1 MSVIEKTSLKRAGT
15 AESVGV
21 SSKEVQ
27 AFIDHCMELG
37 KELHSI
43 MVIRHGKVA
52 CEAYREP
59 YGPQYK
65 HMMYSVS
72 KSFTSTAIG
81 FAIDEGY
88 FDLDTKLVDVFP
100 EARKRKPD
108 KYLEE
113 MTVEDL
119 LTMRSGLQV
128 SPMLDRTKDTWFHDI
143 LSSPWVS
150 EPGTEFLYISENM
163 YLLCCIIHKK
173 VGMSVMDF
181 LKPRLFEPLGIEDPF
196 WETCPRGIETGG
208 WGMMIRTEDLAKFTL
223 CYQQGGKFGGKQVI
237 PEWWVKE
244 ATKCHADNSVTSEEI
259 DCVKGYGYCFW
270 RNGGYENSYRAD
282 GMFSQFGIVFEDLDA
297 CVIVTA
303 GEIFEQLMRDVVW
316 AHFPKAFIDDDK
328 NAETVKLSIPAYEK
342 LPAKPRS
349 FVEKQLIGKTIKFN
363 KTVLLNTIGFPVS
376 TIPLPA
382 VFMEKDKAGNISN
395 VSFNPLENELV
406 MTWSEGDEVNS
417 VHIGMDGEYRW
428 SKIVLGQ
435 TPYNTCAI
443 GAWNSENELEIHI
456 RPIEAVA
463 ERVLI
468 FTFNGENVTMQPS
481 SNPTIQVMGE
491 SIKESVKGIIKQQA
505 ISNAFSNI
513 IPHIVPLVD
522 AKHRGKIK

>member
-1 MSVIEKTSLKRAGT
+1 M
-15 AESVGV
+15 
-21 SSKEVQ
+21 
-27 AFIDHCMELG
+27 
-37 KELHSI
+37 
-43 MVIRHGKVA
+43 
-52 CEAYREP
+52 
-59 YGPQYK
+59 
-65 HMMYSVS
+65 
-72 KSFTSTAIG
+72 
-81 FAIDEGY
+81 
-88 FDLDTKLVDVFP
+88 
-100 EARKRKPD
+100 
-108 KYLEE
+108 
-113 MTVEDL
+113 
-119 LTMRSGLQV
+119 
-128 SPMLDRTKDTWFHDI
+128 
-143 LSSPWVS
+143 
-150 EPGTEFLYISENM
+150 
-163 YLLCCIIHKK
+163 
-173 VGMSVMDF
+173 
-181 LKPRLFEPLGIEDPF
+181 
-196 WETCPRGIETGG
+196 
-208 WGMMIRTEDLAKFTL
+208 
-223 CYQQGGKFGGKQVI
+223 
-237 PEWWVKE
+237 
-244 ATKCHADNSVTSEEI
+244 
-259 DCVKGYGYCFW
+259 
-270 RNGGYENSYRAD
+270 
-282 GMFSQFGIVFEDLDA
+282 
-297 CVIVTA
+297 TA